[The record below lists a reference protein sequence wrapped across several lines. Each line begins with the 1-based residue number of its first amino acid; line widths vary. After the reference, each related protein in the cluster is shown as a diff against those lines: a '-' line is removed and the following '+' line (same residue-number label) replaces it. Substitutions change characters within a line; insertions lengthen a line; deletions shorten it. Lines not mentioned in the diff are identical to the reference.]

1 MTLFKH
7 RRRLAQS
14 PVVVNSLYYD
24 MIQQP
29 HLLIAGATGSGKS
42 VLVNQLL
49 HTLLS
54 YSTPGLILIDC
65 KGVELSEYRSY
76 QNTLDYA
83 DSPAQAVKALEYA
96 VDIMQSRYKQL
107 QAAGL
112 KKWNGAD
119 IYIIIDEFADLMTTS
134 KKAVQPLIQRLAQ
147 LGRAAKIHIILCTQ
161 CPLRDII
168 PTAIKCNF
176 DSRIALRTATAQ
188 DSRNILGIPGA
199 ESLPNPRTAGKAEAI
214 YKHDTEIDIVN
225 LPIIAP

>member
-1 MTLFKH
+1 MNLFKH
-7 RRRLAQS
+7 RRRLVQS

-24 MIQQP
+24 MTQQP

-49 HTLLS
+49 NTLLS

-112 KKWNGAD
+112 KKWTGAD

-147 LGRAAKIHIILCTQ
+147 LGRAAKMHIILCTQ
-161 CPLRDII
+161 CPKCEII

-176 DSRIALRTATAQ
+176 DSRIALRTATRQ
-188 DSRNILGIPGA
+188 DSRNIIDIAGA
-199 ESLPNPRTAGKAEAI
+199 ESLPNPRTAGRAEAI
-214 YKHDTEIDIVN
+214 YKHDTEIDLVN

>member
-1 MTLFKH
+1 MNLFKH
-7 RRRLAQS
+7 RRRLSQS
-14 PVVVNSLYYD
+14 PVVVNSLYYN
-24 MIQQP
+24 MTQQP

-65 KGVELSEYRSY
+65 KGVELAEYRSY
-76 QNTLDYA
+76 QNTLRYA
-83 DSPAQAVKALEYA
+83 DSPAQAVKSLEYA
-96 VDIMQSRYKQL
+96 VDIMESRYKQL

-112 KKWNGAD
+112 KKWMGAD

-161 CPLRDII
+161 CPLREII

-176 DSRIALRTATAQ
+176 DSRIALRTATRQ
-188 DSRNILGIPGA
+188 DSRNIIDIAGA
-199 ESLPNPRTAGKAEAI
+199 ESLPNPRTAGRAEAI
-214 YKHDTEIDIVN
+214 YKHDAEIDIVN

>member
-1 MTLFKH
+1 MILFKH
-7 RRRLAQS
+7 RRRPIES

-65 KGVELSEYRSY
+65 KGVELSEYRGY
-76 QNTLDYA
+76 KNTLCYA
-83 DSPAQAVKALEYA
+83 DSPAQAVKSLEFA
-96 VDIMQSRYKQL
+96 VNIMQSRYKQL
-107 QAAGL
+107 QAAGI
-112 KKWNGAD
+112 KKWTGAD

-147 LGRAAKIHIILCTQ
+147 LGRAAKVHIILCTQ
-161 CPLRDII
+161 CPLREII

-199 ESLPNPRTAGKAEAI
+199 ESLPNPRTAGRAEAI
-214 YKHDTEIDIVN
+214 YKHDAELEIVN

>member
-1 MTLFKH
+1 MIFKHKH

-24 MIQQP
+24 MVQQP

-76 QNTLDYA
+76 QNTLCYA
-83 DSPAQAVKALEYA
+83 DSPAQAVKSLEYA

-112 KKWNGAD
+112 KKWTGAD

-134 KKAVQPLIQRLAQ
+134 KKAVQPLIQRIAQ
-147 LGRAAKIHIILCTQ
+147 LGRAAKVHLIVCTQ
-161 CPLRDII
+161 CPLREII

-176 DSRIALRTATAQ
+176 DCRLALRTATRQ
-188 DSRNILGIPGA
+188 DSRNIIDTPGA
-199 ESLPNPRTAGKAEAI
+199 ETLPDPRTAGRAEAI
-214 YKHDTEIDIVN
+214 YKHGVHLDLIS
-225 LPIIAP
+225 LPTY

>member
-1 MTLFKH
+1 MIFNRTSQSVQVYTLY
-7 RRRLAQS
+7 L
-14 PVVVNSLYYD
+14 D
-24 MIQQP
+24 MIRQH

-49 HTLLS
+49 TTMLAT
-54 YSTPGLILIDC
+54 STPGLILIDC
-65 KGVELSEYRSY
+65 KGVELSDYRKY
-76 QNTLDYA
+76 KGTICYA
-83 DSPAQAVKALEYA
+83 DSPTQAVQALQLG
-96 VDIMQSRYKQL
+96 VDYMTQRYKQL

-112 KKWNGAD
+112 KKWTGAD

-161 CPLRDII
+161 CPLREII

-199 ESLPNPRTAGKAEAI
+199 ESLPNPRTAGRAEAI
-214 YKHDTEIDIVN
+214 YKHDAEIDIVN

>member
-1 MTLFKH
+1 MNLFKH

-24 MIQQP
+24 MVQQP

-65 KGVELSEYRSY
+65 KGVELSEYRGYKS
-76 QNTLDYA
+76 TLRYA
-83 DSPAQAVKALEYA
+83 DSPALAIKALEYA
-96 VDIMQSRYKQL
+96 LNIMENRYKHL
-107 QAAGL
+107 QSAGL
-112 KKWNGAD
+112 KKWTGAD

-161 CPLRDII
+161 CPLREII

-176 DSRIALRTATAQ
+176 DSRIALRTATRQ
-188 DSRNILGIPGA
+188 DSRNIIDVPGA
-199 ESLPNPRTAGKAEAI
+199 ETLPDPRTAGIAQAI
-214 YKHDTEIDIVN
+214 YKHGVHLDLIS
-225 LPIIAP
+225 LPTY

>member
-1 MTLFKH
+1 MILFKH
-7 RRRLAQS
+7 RRRLQQS

-65 KGVELSEYRSY
+65 KGVELSEYRGY
-76 QNTLDYA
+76 TNTLYYA
-83 DSPAQAVKALEYA
+83 DSPAQAVKSLEYA
-96 VDIMQSRYKQL
+96 VNIMESRYKQL

-112 KKWNGAD
+112 KKWTGAD

-134 KKAVQPLIQRLAQ
+134 KKTVQPLIQRLAQ
-147 LGRAAKIHIILCTQ
+147 LGRAAKVHIILCTQ

-199 ESLPNPRTAGKAEAI
+199 ETLPNPRTAGRAEAI
-214 YKHDTEIDIVN
+214 YKHDTEIDIVS
-225 LPIIAP
+225 LPIIAT

>member
-1 MTLFKH
+1 MILFKH
-7 RRRLAQS
+7 RRRPIES

-24 MIQQP
+24 MVQQP

-49 HTLLS
+49 NTLLS

-65 KGVELSEYRSY
+65 KGVELSEYRRY
-76 QNTLDYA
+76 ENTLDYA
-83 DSPAQAVKALEYA
+83 DSPAQAVEALEYA
-96 VDIMQSRYKQL
+96 VNIMGSRYKHL
-107 QAAGL
+107 QSAGL
-112 KKWNGAD
+112 KKWTGAD

-161 CPLRDII
+161 CPLREII

-199 ESLPNPRTAGKAEAI
+199 ETLPNPRTAGRAEAI

>member
-1 MTLFKH
+1 MNLFKH
-7 RRRLAQS
+7 RRRLVQS
-14 PVVVNSLYYD
+14 PVIVNSIYYD
-24 MIQQP
+24 MVQQP
-29 HLLIAGATGSGKS
+29 HLMIAGATGSGKS

-49 HTLLS
+49 NTLLS
-54 YSTPGLILIDC
+54 YSTPGLIIIDC
-65 KGVELSEYRSY
+65 KGVELSEYRGYKS
-76 QNTLDYA
+76 TLCYA
-83 DSPAQAVKALEYA
+83 DSPAQAVKALGYA
-96 VDIMQSRYKQL
+96 IDIMQDRYRQI
-107 QAAGL
+107 QAAGI
-112 KKWNGAD
+112 KKWTGAD

-188 DSRNILGIPGA
+188 DSRNIIGIPGA

-214 YKHDTEIDIVN
+214 YKHDAELEIVS

>member
-1 MTLFKH
+1 MILFKH
-7 RRRLAQS
+7 RRRLQQS

-54 YSTPGLILIDC
+54 YSMPGLILIDC

-214 YKHDTEIDIVN
+214 YKHDAELDIVS